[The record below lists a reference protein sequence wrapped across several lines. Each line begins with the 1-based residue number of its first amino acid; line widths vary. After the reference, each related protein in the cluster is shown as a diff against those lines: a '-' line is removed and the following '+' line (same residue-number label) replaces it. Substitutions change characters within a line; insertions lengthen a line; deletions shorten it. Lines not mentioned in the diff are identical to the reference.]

1 MLMLSTSGRECE
13 AAFFFSLTCLD
24 VFLLLLKSCT
34 PRWKLCVS
42 DTDSALGFALGA
54 MFVKDT
60 FAEDSKAIV
69 SASKSNARK
78 TAAPPP
84 LCEMM
89 CLWLPSVSVLQVEDM
104 VAEIKW
110 AFEENLKYVSWMD
123 LETKKAAKE
132 KVGER
137 RCVFLSQQV
146 GMSSGVVGAEVAGKY
161 STATWCENRTVKAFF
176 IFYFILLYH
185 RQMQYTTWSDIRT
198 SSWTRRTWT
207 KCSMM

>member
-1 MLMLSTSGRECE
+1 MWGCI
-13 AAFFFSLTCLD
+13 FFFFNMS
-24 VFLLLLKSCT
+24 
-34 PRWKLCVS
+34 RCVS
-42 DTDSALGFALGA
+42 LA
-54 MFVKDT
+54 
-60 FAEDSKAIV
+60 AEELHSTLEAVRQRHRQRTGLRSRGHVRQGHLCRGQQGHCKRFKV
-69 SASKSNARK
+69 QRSQNGCS
-78 TAAPPP
+78 PP

-161 STATWCENRTVKAFF
+161 STATWCENRTVKAFYF
-176 IFYFILLYH
+176 LFYFILLYH